1 MAVNKAFHTNNST
14 AITSEKNLY
23 SDLVKEAI
31 QIFGHDVYYIDRTT
45 VAIDNVLGEDSLS
58 KFTTQVPI
66 EMYVENAE
74 GGYQGEKEL
83 MSQFGLENRNEIIVK
98 NKQIERQKKII
109 RSLRN
114 RLNSEIEMHN
124 RNLEYIHSLHAMKCN
139 EWMITDSIEF
149 PSYDY
154 QKALDEEEDNA
165 SSTESETEFSDD
177 DDGKDTL
184 SDRRGHRTI

>member
-1 MAVNKAFHTNNST
+1 MERY
-14 AITSEKNLY
+14 INL
-23 SDLVKEAI
+23 
-31 QIFGHDVYYIDRTT
+31 
-45 VAIDNVLGEDSLS
+45 
-58 KFTTQVPI
+58 
-66 EMYVENAE
+66 MYVTSRNTSLTIKNWCKTLFNLTHNTLNFL
-74 GGYQGEKEL
+74 GISHFISPTPKYIICGRSKLRDLY
-83 MSQFGLENRNEIIVK
+83 LENRNEIIVK

-165 SSTESETEFSDD
+165 SSTESETEFSDE

-184 SDRRGHRTI
+184 SERRGYRTI

>member
-1 MAVNKAFHTNNST
+1 M
-14 AITSEKNLY
+14 ER
-23 SDLVKEAI
+23 
-31 QIFGHDVYYIDRTT
+31 YI
-45 VAIDNVLGEDSLS
+45 NM
-58 KFTTQVPI
+58 
-66 EMYVENAE
+66 MYVTSRNTSLTIKNWCKTLFNLTHNTLNFL
-74 GGYQGEKEL
+74 GISHFISPTPKYITYGRSKLRDLY
-83 MSQFGLENRNEIIVK
+83 LENRNEIIVK

-109 RSLRN
+109 RSQRN

-154 QKALDEEEDNA
+154 QKAVDEDEDDGI
-165 SSTESETEFSDD
+165 SLTESDRENSDD

-184 SDRRGHRTI
+184 STRGYRTM